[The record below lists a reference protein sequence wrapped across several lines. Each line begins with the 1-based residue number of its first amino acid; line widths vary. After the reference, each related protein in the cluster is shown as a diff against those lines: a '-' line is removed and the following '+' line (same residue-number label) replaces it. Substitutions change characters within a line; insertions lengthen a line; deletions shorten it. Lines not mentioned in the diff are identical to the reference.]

1 MRVAAPLL
9 IASHLAV
16 AGGVYAFTD
25 KRPLDTEVH
34 HDCYFCTDASR
45 VLAATVSSLREEN
58 KLKVFSAKVGAQV
71 VTDRTRYYFFGLH
84 QRLTVPAAISYFID
98 LSQLTLANAV
108 YDERAKLVRV
118 TLPPVTL
125 GDIAFDPEHATT
137 TSGGLLA
144 FSEDQIEEVRKL
156 NYAQARRAVVAQAQQ
171 PGFLNAAKR
180 QAIADVEQYFSIPLR
195 IAGLPDVK
203 VVATFK

>member
-1 MRVAAPLL
+1 ML
-9 IASHLAV
+9 IVSHLAV
-16 AGGVYAFTD
+16 AGGVYALVD
-25 KRPLDTEVH
+25 KPPPVPPPPN
-34 HDCYFCTDASR
+34 CYFCADASR

-58 KLKVFSAKVGAQV
+58 QLKVFSAKVGAQV

-98 LSQLTLANAV
+98 LSKLTLADAV
-108 YDERAKLVRV
+108 YDEEAKLVRI

-137 TSGGLLA
+137 VSGGLLA

-156 NYAQARRAVVAQAQQ
+156 NYAQAKRAVVEQARQ

-180 QAIADVEQYFSIPLR
+180 QAIIDVEQYFSIPLR

-203 VVATFK
+203 VVASFK